1 MVCCDT
7 ILVLKVTMSATTM
20 RKLWLPYL
28 AAMLLASACAAQQAA
43 APALQGS
50 VVDGMGLPGETWTT
64 VGNLSPV
71 EHGNGYVQSYLEQDA
86 AILASQSGSFSVTPY
101 VSVVM
106 GLDTKGYDWNNKV
119 EPQVGIKANKY
130 LGHGLISAGT
140 AYTYEDRFNSLQR
153 GGMVLFIQ
161 DWFGWQSASERASR
175 FPGSTWAALGN
186 ISPVEQ
192 GNWIGQA
199 YLSQG
204 VVARR
209 FGKTALVPY
218 GQATFSRDSKG
229 FDWDNKAVYGSG
241 VKLAYSRGPAYTEFG
256 VGYLRESRFN
266 SGQSAGTLSVFINFW
281 CGWNL
286 LGRKAGM

>member
-1 MVCCDT
+1 
-7 ILVLKVTMSATTM
+7 M
-20 RKLWLPYL
+20 RLIIPSNLLFSCL
-28 AAMLLASACAAQQAA
+28 AALLLVTACAAQQAA
-43 APALQGS
+43 TPALQGS

-71 EHGNGYVQSYLEQDA
+71 EHGNGYVQSYVEQDA
-86 AILASQSGSFSVTPY
+86 AVLASQSGSLSLTPY
-101 VSVVM
+101 VSVGM
-106 GLDTKGYDWNNKV
+106 GLDTKGYDWNNKI
-119 EPQVGIKANKY
+119 EPQVGIKLNKA
-130 LGHGLISAGT
+130 LSHGLISAGT
-140 AYTYEDRFNSLQR
+140 AYTYEDRFSSLQR
-153 GGMVLFIQ
+153 GGMVFYIQ

-209 FGKTALVPY
+209 FGQTALVPY

-229 FDWDNKAVYGSG
+229 FDWDNKVVYGSG
-241 VKLAYSRGPAYTEFG
+241 IKLAYTRGPAYTEFG